1 MPVIE
6 ALLTGKTA
14 VHSDAVRPFNNTQ
27 FAAFLVDELAN
38 RLSDVAEPRK
48 DPPRAANTD
57 RTDDRADATDYVA
70 TRSNHVET
78 PNRHLHREDRHEE
91 KTPRADI
98 SGVNLDTE
106 DRSDPA
112 TPIAR
117 DPNNSKGSR
126 GASEKVIQSDKEVVN
141 QSEKEMGTVAHSE
154 HETVTTSSREQS
166 TPVEEKGANNPTGFK
181 HASAAENTELL
192 NDATET
198 DEDATLV
205 DASFKQSQTIQSTAV
220 STNATVAS
228 LSTQIPIDTSSGTPA
243 LETVQVAAAFGNNTN
258 RTTSQPL
265 HDGGISGPINVSGSA
280 HHQGQVQQAANGG
293 ANIPFAA
300 GSAPEIATDA
310 TPSSAK
316 IKAPG
321 IPSSNDTYT
330 PKAGSETPQIVRDAQ
345 SIVSRPA
352 NATGKNLFHAHSQG
366 EVQSGTAQASSGLS
380 GTSQPNTH
388 NVGQSSQL
396 HVGNTPGGNS
406 GHPGDQ
412 PTGQQSKGQTN
423 NSNTS
428 NPNTAVNQAGSNSPD
443 PSQGAAQTQNNQAF
457 QQALARGMGANAAKS
472 TAVSA
477 TDATTSN
484 RFEGPNTPLGSPQR
498 LSSFS
503 QTERAAPAA
512 QHTRAMPSPAANQ
525 VSVRL
530 SKAIAS
536 GESHMRIQLR
546 PEELGRVEVK
556 LDIAND
562 GRAKALVMAERPE
575 TLELLQRDSRVLERA
590 LQDAGLKTDQNSL
603 SFDLHGRGRQDLS
616 QFAEQRAKSGTG
628 SNHGPQEDDDP
639 DEVPIPATAIG
650 LAPDGSVNFLA

>member
-280 HHQGQVQQAANGG
+280 HHQGQVQQA
-293 ANIPFAA
+293 
-300 GSAPEIATDA
+300 
-310 TPSSAK
+310 
-316 IKAPG
+316 
-321 IPSSNDTYT
+321 
-330 PKAGSETPQIVRDAQ
+330 
-345 SIVSRPA
+345 
-352 NATGKNLFHAHSQG
+352 
-366 EVQSGTAQASSGLS
+366 
-380 GTSQPNTH
+380 
-388 NVGQSSQL
+388 
-396 HVGNTPGGNS
+396 
-406 GHPGDQ
+406 
-412 PTGQQSKGQTN
+412 
-423 NSNTS
+423 
-428 NPNTAVNQAGSNSPD
+428 
-443 PSQGAAQTQNNQAF
+443 
-457 QQALARGMGANAAKS
+457 
-472 TAVSA
+472 
-477 TDATTSN
+477 
-484 RFEGPNTPLGSPQR
+484 
-498 LSSFS
+498 
-503 QTERAAPAA
+503 
-512 QHTRAMPSPAANQ
+512 
-525 VSVRL
+525 
-530 SKAIAS
+530 
-536 GESHMRIQLR
+536 
-546 PEELGRVEVK
+546 
-556 LDIAND
+556 
-562 GRAKALVMAERPE
+562 
-575 TLELLQRDSRVLERA
+575 
-590 LQDAGLKTDQNSL
+590 
-603 SFDLHGRGRQDLS
+603 
-616 QFAEQRAKSGTG
+616 
-628 SNHGPQEDDDP
+628 
-639 DEVPIPATAIG
+639 
-650 LAPDGSVNFLA
+650 